1 MKKALLIGINYTNT
15 SYELQG
21 CINDALHL
29 STILQTKYGFQ
40 ENNISLLLDDNM
52 HIVPNKKNITIITI
66 SKLINIL
73 YFSSILLLYLN
84 S

>member
-1 MKKALLIGINYTNT
+1 MLTTFKYFYFKYYLPLIG
-15 SYELQG
+15 
-21 CINDALHL
+21 ND
-29 STILQTKYGFQ
+29 IPQ
-40 ENNISLLLDDNM
+40 E
-52 HIVPNKKNITIITI
+52 VPNKKNITIITI